1 MGQKVNPIGLRLGIA
16 EEYRANWFAGKKNF
30 KDFLKEDVMIRQ
42 FISQRYPRGSIA
54 RIDIDKFADKVQIR
68 LHTARPGVV
77 LGRKGAEI
85 NRLRDEL
92 YEKLQK
98 QLSIDVIEVNPPTSS
113 AQFLADSIAMQLEKR
128 TPHRYVIKKA
138 MTSALQAGAQGVKVR
153 VSGRIAGAEIS
164 RSEQYIMGKVPLHTL
179 RARIDYAT
187 STGVLKT
194 GTVGVKV
201 WVYLGEQQQGQ
212 TAAQASTS

>member
-16 EEYRANWFAGKKNF
+16 EEYRANWFANKKNF
-30 KDFLKEDVMIRQ
+30 KEFLKEDVMIRE
-42 FISQRYPRGSIA
+42 FISRRYPRGSIS
-54 RIDIDKFADKVQIR
+54 RIDIDKFADKIQIR
-68 LHTARPGVV
+68 IHTGRPGVI

-85 NRLRDEL
+85 NRLKDEL
-92 YEKLQK
+92 YEMLKK
-98 QLSIDVIEVNPPTSS
+98 QISIDVTEVNPPTTS

-128 TPHRYVIKKA
+128 TPHRFVIKKA
-138 MTSALQAGAQGVKVR
+138 MMSALQAGAQGVKVR
-153 VSGRIAGAEIS
+153 VSGRIAGVEIA

-201 WVYLGEQQQGQ
+201 WVYLGEQREE
-212 TAAQASTS
+212 TPEEKT